1 MDVLSSR
8 ILLRP
13 GDLDR
18 SRRFY
23 RDLLGLAVY
32 REFGPPDDPG
42 LVFFLSQ
49 GLLEVSGRAPGPPGS
64 SVMIWIQ
71 VRDVHAEHARLAAA
85 GVPIVREPVAEPR
98 GLIEMWIADPDG
110 IRIVLAE
117 GPAGHPLRRDP
128 RSALPPDGAPHAAR
142 FRGNVLEAQGV
153 PHQGPAR
160 GTVPGQ
166 ARGAYSIESNGQS
179 RSSHART

>member
-42 LVFFLSQ
+42 LVFFLGQ
-49 GLLEVSGRAPGPPGS
+49 GLLEVSGHAAGPPGS

-85 GVPIVREPVAEPR
+85 GVQVVREPAAEPR
-98 GLIEMWIADPDG
+98 GLIEMHVEDPDG
-110 IRIVLAE
+110 IRVILVDV
-117 GPAGHPLRRDP
+117 PADHPLRVTRD
-128 RSALPPDGAPHAAR
+128 RRYHRDELHAAMQR
-142 FRGNVLEAQGV
+142 APPKRAS
-153 PHQGPAR
+153 PPTAR
-160 GTVPGQ
+160 Y
-166 ARGAYSIESNGQS
+166 AA
-179 RSSHART
+179 